1 MLLLCTK
8 FSELDFE
15 QLMVVYEQSNLE
27 NGSIYF
33 PDDSPRQQMMKAE
46 QEFGDYL
53 RRDFFSV
60 KGAYYCIWAANGA
73 YLSALRLEPYKDGLL
88 LCALETKPS
97 ARRKGHATA
106 LLKAALD
113 DVDLP
118 VYSHIRKDNRASVAV
133 HRACGFRFHHE
144 GARFLDG
151 SVSAKSDTYVFQK

>member
-1 MLLLCTK
+1 MLLLCTQ

-15 QLMVVYEQSNLE
+15 QLMAVYEQSNLE
-27 NGSIYF
+27 NGSISF

-60 KGAYYCIWAANGA
+60 KGAYYCIWAVNGV
-73 YLSALRLEPYKDGLL
+73 YLSALRLEPYLDGIL

-113 DVDLP
+113 EVDLP
-118 VYSHIRKDNRASVAV
+118 VYSHIRKDNRASVAA
-133 HRACGFRFHHE
+133 HRACGFHLHHE

-151 SVSAKSDTYVFQK
+151 SVSSNSDTYIYMK